1 MAKVKVPQNAGKV
14 RIAIGLGN
22 KITVWNGKQ
31 GQHEFVIICRDM
43 KQAKELCDIIN
54 KKRHKGEVDVHG

>member
-1 MAKVKVPQNAGKV
+1 MAKVKVPQNVGKV

-31 GQHEFVIICRDM
+31 GQHEFVIICRNMDH
-43 KQAKELCDIIN
+43 AKELCTLIN
-54 KKRHKGEVDVHG
+54 SKKHGGEVDVHG